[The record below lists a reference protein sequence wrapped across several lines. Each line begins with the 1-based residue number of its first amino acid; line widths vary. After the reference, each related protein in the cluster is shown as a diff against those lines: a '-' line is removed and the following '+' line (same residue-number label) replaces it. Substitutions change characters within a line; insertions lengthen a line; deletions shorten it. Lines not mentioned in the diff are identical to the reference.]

1 MIRSCMV
8 HALDPGSRASFRSL
22 LLDHVDSGSHRDVS
36 CRARARSHLS
46 PRGGAHIVYKPALGG
61 RRVWFK
67 AGSVCLLLS
76 TSATTLLSFSVW
88 FIRLGLTEWY
98 RTKTTTSGCK
108 VTQGMHAS
116 NEPLRTITR
125 TMAVVAPDK
134 DGVPAPPSCSAD
146 QVTAASS

>member
-22 LLDHVDSGSHRDVS
+22 LLDHGRQRIPSRCIMSRSRSFSSLAPGWRTHRTQAS
-36 CRARARSHLS
+36 T
-46 PRGGAHIVYKPALGG
+46 